1 MKNRIKKGITSWQAV
16 RAVAREEWRSMVR
29 SRVALS
35 AVVVMLLL
43 TLTAT
48 LVGFE
53 HRHAIESERG
63 RFQALADQQWHGQPD
78 RHPHRVSHYGHYV
91 FRPLSPLAFFDFG
104 VDPFTG
110 HTLYLEGHRQ
120 NSANFSDAGQSSV
133 LLRFGLLTPAFV
145 LQTLVPLLIGFLAFG
160 SIARERERGQLRFS
174 IAQGIPGRSLLLG
187 KLLAHALV
195 AGLLALP
202 AFAGIAYLA
211 MTSPAAAPAALF
223 MLGGY
228 ALYLLLWSCAAVGI
242 SACAAR
248 ARDALIMFTGLW
260 IVMVIL
266 LPRLVPD
273 LASHR
278 ITLPTRIETD
288 VAIHKDLAAIGDSHN
303 PDDPYF
309 RGFREQTLARYGVKT
324 VEDLPVNY
332 GGLLMA
338 EGERLTSELFDRY
351 MQDSFGRQQEQSRW
365 VYAFSPL
372 SPAIALRRLSA
383 ALAGSDL
390 DSHARFLQDAEQ
402 YRYALIQALNR
413 MHTEQV
419 HYHNDKEQRIG
430 QHNWQALPRF
440 SPAHYPFS
448 SVLQAHVLPSLAI
461 LGSWL
466 AALMLA
472 VALLGKRLERK
483 AA

>member
-1 MKNRIKKGITSWQAV
+1 MKVRTASWQTV
-16 RAVAREEWRSMVR
+16 RAVAREEWRALLR

-35 AVVVMLLL
+35 AVAVMLLL

-53 HRHAIESERG
+53 HRHAIESERN
-63 RFQALADQQWHGQPD
+63 RFQSLADQQWNAQPD

-174 IAQGIPGRSLLLG
+174 IAQGISGRNLLLG

-202 AFAGIAYLA
+202 AFAGIAWLA
-211 MTSPAAAPAALF
+211 FTSAGTAPAALL
-223 MLGGY
+223 MLAGY
-228 ALYLLLWSCAAVGI
+228 TLYLLMWTCAAVAI
-242 SACAAR
+242 SAFSAR
-248 ARDALIMFTGLW
+248 ARDALIVFTGLW
-260 IVMVIL
+260 IAVVIL
-266 LPRLVPD
+266 LPRMIPD

-278 ITLPTRIETD
+278 IVLPTRIETD

-309 RGFREQTLARYGVKT
+309 RDFREKTLARYGVKN

-338 EGERLTSELFDRY
+338 EGERMTSELFDRY
-351 MQDSFGRQQEQSRW
+351 MQDGFQRQQAQSNW
-365 VYAFSPL
+365 VHAFSPI
-372 SPAIALRRLSA
+372 SPTIAVRRLSA
-383 ALAGSDL
+383 ALAGSDG
-390 DSHARFLQDAEQ
+390 DSYARFLNDAER

-413 MHTEQV
+413 MHAEQV
-419 HYHNDKEQRIG
+419 HYHNDKEQRISRN
-430 QHNWQALPRF
+430 NWQALPRF
-440 SPAHYPFS
+440 SPDPRPVAAI
-448 SVLQAHVLPSLAI
+448 LGTHVLPSFAVLA
-461 LGSWL
+461 GWL

-472 VALLGKRLERK
+472 IALLGKRLERR